1 MSASG
6 PLRHSYR
13 TPVPRFDPRRVRR
26 TSCLGRV
33 DILSVEGGAVACL
46 TFPTPNCMLRVPVM
60 SEQKIPRY
68 KAYDHPAGGWGAAGA
83 TAKVLMQQ
91 SVIAKGSKALLSM
104 NQPGGFK
111 CPSCAFPDADHTKKL
126 EFCENGA
133 KALAWEATK
142 HRATREFFAEHTV
155 QELMAQSDYWL
166 EMQGRLTEPMRYDP
180 VSDHYVPCS
189 WDEAFALIGR
199 HLQAL
204 SSPHE
209 AEFYTSGRTPN
220 EAAFLYSIFVREFGT
235 NNFPDCSNMCHEPTS
250 RGLPPAIGVGKGTI
264 VLDDFEHAEAIFVI
278 GQNTG
283 TNSPRMM
290 SNLVEARKR
299 NAPIV
304 AVNPMPE
311 RALIR
316 FAEPQDVVQMATFG
330 STEISSEFVHI
341 RIGGDLAL
349 IKGIMKAMFEREA
362 AGESVLDHEFLT
374 EHTVGLEALRE
385 EVMSLEWSQIVQVS
399 GIKKEQILRCAEIY
413 IRSRATIICY
423 GMGLT
428 QHQQGSRL
436 LQQVANLLML
446 RGNFGKPGAGIAPIR
461 GHSNVQG
468 DRTVGIDEKPTQR
481 YLDQV
486 RDVFGFEPPREHG
499 HHVVESIEA
508 MLAGTA
514 KVFIG
519 MGGNF
524 IHAVPDTEIAYR
536 AMRGLE
542 LTVGIATKLNR
553 GHLVHGKEALILPV
567 VARSE
572 WIHTPLG
579 EQFVTIEDAMSNVT
593 ASRGVLEPVSE
604 HVLPEVEIVCR
615 MAMATLPDSKVDWA
629 ACMHDYNHV
638 RELIA
643 AVYPSIYADFNERIQ
658 APRGFHL
665 DIPPRRREWP
675 TPNGKA
681 NILVLPGLEVNDL
694 VEDPTMLR
702 LATVR
707 SHDQYNTTIYSY
719 NDRYR
724 GVYNDRMILFMNLED
739 RVARGIGKEEQVSL
753 ETISSDGVCRRV
765 DGLTVLD
772 YPMPRGAIAG
782 YYPELNPLLPLDYFD
797 RISGTPAAKSIPVR
811 VVISQ

>member
-1 MSASG
+1 
-6 PLRHSYR
+6 
-13 TPVPRFDPRRVRR
+13 
-26 TSCLGRV
+26 
-33 DILSVEGGAVACL
+33 
-46 TFPTPNCMLRVPVM
+46 M
-60 SEQKIPRY
+60 SEQKPPRY
-68 KAYDHPAGGWGAAGA
+68 KPYNQPAGGWGAAGA
-83 TAKVLMQQ
+83 TAKVLLQQ
-91 SVIAKGSKALLSM
+91 SVIGKGSKALLAM

-111 CPSCAFPDADHTKKL
+111 CPSCAFPDADERRKL

-133 KALAWEATK
+133 KALAWEATEF
-142 HRATREFFAEHTV
+142 RSGRELFARHTV
-155 QELMAQSDYWL
+155 TELMAQTDYWL
-166 EMQGRLTEPMRYDP
+166 EMQGRLTEPMRYDAAT
-180 VSDHYVPCS
+180 DHYVPCS
-189 WDEAFALIGR
+189 WEDAFALIGR

-204 SSPHE
+204 DSPHQT
-209 AEFYTSGRTPN
+209 EFYTSGRTPN

-264 VLDDFEHAEAIFVI
+264 VLQDFEHAEAIFVI

-299 NAPIV
+299 GIPIV

-330 STEISSEFVHI
+330 STAITSEFVHI

-349 IKGIMKAMFEREA
+349 IKGMMKVMFEREA
-362 AGESVLDHEFLT
+362 QGERVLDHDFLS

-385 EVMSLEWSQIVQVS
+385 DVMAQDWDQIVQVS
-399 GIKKEQILRCAEIY
+399 GISEAQIRRCAEIY
-413 IRSRATIICY
+413 IRSNATVICY

-428 QHQQGSRL
+428 QHQYGSRL

-446 RGNFGKPGAGIAPIR
+446 RGNFGKPGAGIGPIR

-468 DRTVGIDEKPTQR
+468 DRTVGIDEKPKPA
-481 YLDQV
+481 YLDRVQQ
-486 RDVFGFEPPREHG
+486 VFGFDPPREHG

-508 MLAGTA
+508 MLAGSA
-514 KVFIG
+514 RVFIG
-519 MGGNF
+519 LGGNF
-524 IHAVPDTEIAYR
+524 IRAVPDTPRAYE
-536 AMRGLE
+536 AMRGLD

-553 GHLVHGKEALILPV
+553 GHLVHGRDALILPV

-572 WIHTPLG
+572 RIVMPAG

-593 ASRGVLEPVSE
+593 ASRGVLEPVSAD
-604 HVLPEVEIVCR
+604 VLPEVEIVCR
-615 MAMATLPDSKVDWA
+615 MAMATLPHSKVDWMR
-629 ACMHDYNHV
+629 CMHDYASI
-638 RELIA
+638 RALIA
-643 AVYPSIYADFNERIQ
+643 AVYPEIYTGFNERIQ
-658 APRGFHL
+658 QPHGFHL
-665 DIPPRRREWP
+665 DIPPRRRVWP

-681 NILVLPGLEVNDL
+681 NILVMPGLDVD
-694 VEDPTMLR
+694 DPVHDPDMLR

-724 GVYNDRMILFMNLED
+724 GVYNDRMVLFMNIED
-739 RVARGIGKEEQVSL
+739 RLARGLEKEALVSL
-753 ETISSDGVCRRV
+753 ETISRDGVRRRIE
-765 DGLTVLD
+765 GLTVLD
-772 YPMPRGAIAG
+772 YPMPRGALAG
-782 YYPELNPLLPLDYFD
+782 YYPELNPLLPLDYYD

-811 VVISQ
+811 MRAMAAAIA

>member
-1 MSASG
+1 
-6 PLRHSYR
+6 
-13 TPVPRFDPRRVRR
+13 
-26 TSCLGRV
+26 
-33 DILSVEGGAVACL
+33 
-46 TFPTPNCMLRVPVM
+46 M
-60 SEQKIPRY
+60 SEQKPPRY
-68 KAYDHPAGGWGAAGA
+68 KPYNQPAGGWGAAGA
-83 TAKVLMQQ
+83 TAKVLLQQ
-91 SVIAKGSKALLSM
+91 SVIGKGSKALLAM

-111 CPSCAFPDADHTKKL
+111 CPSCAFPDADERKKL

-133 KALAWEATK
+133 KALAWEATQF
-142 HRATREFFAEHTV
+142 RAGRELFAQHTV
-155 QELMAQSDYWL
+155 TELMAQTDYWL
-166 EMQGRLTEPMRYDP
+166 EMQGRLTEPMRYDA
-180 VSDHYVPCS
+180 STNHYVPCS

-204 SSPHE
+204 DSPHQ

-264 VLDDFEHAEAIFVI
+264 VLKDFEHAEAIFVI

-299 NAPIV
+299 GIPIV

-330 STEISSEFVHI
+330 STEITSEFVHI

-349 IKGIMKAMFEREA
+349 IKGMMKVMFEREA
-362 AGESVLDHEFLT
+362 QGERVLDHDFLT

-385 EVMSLEWSQIVQVS
+385 DVMAQDWDEIVQVS
-399 GIKKEQILRCAEIY
+399 GITQAQIRRCAEIY
-413 IRSRATIICY
+413 IRSKATVICY

-428 QHQQGSRL
+428 QHQYGSTL
-436 LQQVANLLML
+436 LQQVANLLLL
-446 RGNFGKPGAGIAPIR
+446 RGNFGKPGAGIGPIR

-468 DRTVGIDEKPTQR
+468 DRTVGIDEKPKPA
-481 YLDQV
+481 YLDRVQQ
-486 RDVFGFEPPREHG
+486 VFGFDPPREHG

-508 MLAGTA
+508 MLDGSA

-524 IHAVPDTEIAYR
+524 IHAVPDTPRAYE

-553 GHLVHGKEALILPV
+553 GHLVHGRDALILPV

-572 WIHTPLG
+572 RIVTPAG

-593 ASRGVLEPVSE
+593 ASRGVLEPVSTD
-604 HVLPEVEIVCR
+604 VLPEVEIVCR
-615 MAMATLPDSKVDWA
+615 MAMATLPHSKVDWA
-629 ACMHDYNHV
+629 GCMHDYAPI

-643 AVYPSIYADFNERIQ
+643 AVYPEIYTGFNERIQ
-658 APRGFHL
+658 QPHGFHL
-665 DIPPRRREWP
+665 DIPPRRRVWP

-681 NILVLPGLEVNDL
+681 NILVMPGLDVDAP
-694 VEDPTMLR
+694 VDDPEMLR

-724 GVYNDRMILFMNLED
+724 GVYNDRMVLFMNIED
-739 RVARGIGKEEQVSL
+739 RLARGLEKEALVSL
-753 ETISSDGVCRRV
+753 ETISGDGVNRRIE
-765 DGLTVLD
+765 GLTVLD
-772 YPMPRGAIAG
+772 YPMPRGALAG
-782 YYPELNPLLPLDYFD
+782 YYPELNPLLPLDYYD
-797 RISGTPAAKSIPVR
+797 RVSGTPAAKSIPVR
-811 VVISQ
+811 MRAMAEAIA

>member
-1 MSASG
+1 
-6 PLRHSYR
+6 
-13 TPVPRFDPRRVRR
+13 
-26 TSCLGRV
+26 
-33 DILSVEGGAVACL
+33 
-46 TFPTPNCMLRVPVM
+46 M
-60 SEQKIPRY
+60 SEQKPPRY
-68 KAYDHPAGGWGAAGA
+68 KPYDQPAGGWGAAGA
-83 TAKVLMQQ
+83 TAKVLLQQ
-91 SVIAKGSKALLSM
+91 SVIGKGSKALLAM

-111 CPSCAFPDADHTKKL
+111 CPSCAFPDADERKKL

-133 KALAWEATK
+133 KALAWEATQF
-142 HRATREFFAEHTV
+142 RAGRELFARYTV
-155 QELMAQSDYWL
+155 TELMAQTDYWL
-166 EMQGRLTEPMRYDP
+166 EMQGRLTEPMRYDAAT
-180 VSDHYVPCS
+180 DHYVPCS
-189 WDEAFALIGR
+189 WDDAFALIGR

-204 SSPHE
+204 DSPHQ

-264 VLDDFEHAEAIFVI
+264 VLQDFEHAEAIFVI

-299 NAPIV
+299 GIPIV

-330 STEISSEFVHI
+330 STAITSEFVHI

-349 IKGIMKAMFEREA
+349 IKGMMKVMFEREA
-362 AGESVLDHEFLT
+362 QGERVLDHAFLA

-385 EVMSLEWSQIVQVS
+385 DVLAQDWDQIVQVS
-399 GIKKEQILRCAEIY
+399 GISQAQIRRCAEIY
-413 IRSRATIICY
+413 IRSNATVICY

-428 QHQQGSRL
+428 QHQYGSRL

-446 RGNFGKPGAGIAPIR
+446 RGNFGKPGAGIGPIR

-468 DRTVGIDEKPTQR
+468 DRTVGIDEKPKPA
-481 YLDQV
+481 YLDRVQQ
-486 RDVFGFEPPREHG
+486 VFGFDPPREHG

-508 MLAGTA
+508 MLDGSA

-519 MGGNF
+519 LGGNF
-524 IHAVPDTEIAYR
+524 IHAVPDTPRAYE

-553 GHLVHGKEALILPV
+553 GHLVHGRDALILPV

-572 WIHTPLG
+572 RIVTPAG

-593 ASRGVLEPVSE
+593 ASRGVLEPVSAD
-604 HVLPEVEIVCR
+604 VLPEVEIVCR
-615 MAMATLPDSKVDWA
+615 MALATLPGSRVDWA
-629 ACMHDYNHV
+629 GSMHDYASI

-643 AVYPSIYADFNERIQ
+643 AVYPEIYTGFNQRIQ
-658 APRGFHL
+658 QSQGFHL
-665 DIPPRRREWP
+665 DIPPRRRVWP

-681 NILVLPGLEVNDL
+681 NILVMPGLDVD
-694 VEDPTMLR
+694 DPVHDPEMLR

-724 GVYNDRMILFMNLED
+724 GVYNDRMVLFMNIED
-739 RVARGIGKEEQVSL
+739 RLARGLEKEARVSL
-753 ETISSDGVCRRV
+753 ETISSDGVQRRIE
-765 DGLTVLD
+765 GLTVLD
-772 YPMPRGAIAG
+772 YPMPRGALAG
-782 YYPELNPLLPLDYFD
+782 YYPELNPLLPLDYYD

-811 VVISQ
+811 MRQMAAAIG

>member
-1 MSASG
+1 
-6 PLRHSYR
+6 
-13 TPVPRFDPRRVRR
+13 
-26 TSCLGRV
+26 
-33 DILSVEGGAVACL
+33 
-46 TFPTPNCMLRVPVM
+46 M
-60 SEQKIPRY
+60 SEQKPPHY
-68 KAYDHPAGGWGAAGA
+68 KPYNQPAGGWGAAGA
-83 TAKVLMQQ
+83 TAKVLLQQ
-91 SVIAKGSKALLSM
+91 SVIGKGSKALLAM

-111 CPSCAFPDADHTKKL
+111 CPSCAFPDADERKKL

-133 KALAWEATK
+133 KALAWEATQF
-142 HRATREFFAEHTV
+142 RAGRELFAQHTV
-155 QELMAQSDYWL
+155 TELMAQTDYWL
-166 EMQGRLTEPMRYDP
+166 EMQGRLTEPMRYDAAT
-180 VSDHYVPCS
+180 DHYVPCS
-189 WDEAFALIGR
+189 WDDAFALIGR

-204 SSPHE
+204 DSPHQ

-264 VLDDFEHAEAIFVI
+264 VLQDFEHAEAIFVI

-299 NAPIV
+299 GIPIV

-330 STEISSEFVHI
+330 STEITSEFVHI

-349 IKGIMKAMFEREA
+349 IKGMMKVMFEREA
-362 AGESVLDHEFLT
+362 QGERVLDHDFLS

-385 EVMSLEWSQIVQVS
+385 DVMAQDWDEIVQVS
-399 GIKKEQILRCAEIY
+399 GISQAQIRRCAEIY
-413 IRSRATIICY
+413 IRSKATVICY

-428 QHQQGSRL
+428 QHQYGSHL

-446 RGNFGKPGAGIAPIR
+446 RGNFGKPGAGIGPIR

-468 DRTVGIDEKPTQR
+468 DRTVGIDEKPKPA
-481 YLDQV
+481 YLDRVQQ
-486 RDVFGFEPPREHG
+486 VFGFDPPREHG

-508 MLAGTA
+508 MLDGSA

-519 MGGNF
+519 LGGNF
-524 IHAVPDTEIAYR
+524 IHAVPDTPRAYE
-536 AMRGLE
+536 AMRGLD

-553 GHLVHGKEALILPV
+553 GHLVHGRDALILPV

-572 WIHTPLG
+572 RIVTPAG

-593 ASRGVLEPVSE
+593 ASRGVLEPVSTE
-604 HVLPEVEIVCR
+604 VLPEVEIVCR
-615 MAMATLPDSKVDWA
+615 MAMAALPHSKVDWA
-629 ACMHDYNHV
+629 RCMHDYAPI
-638 RELIA
+638 RDLIA
-643 AVYPSIYADFNERIQ
+643 AVYPEIYTGFNERIQ
-658 APRGFHL
+658 QPHGFHL
-665 DIPPRRREWP
+665 DIPPRRRVWP

-681 NILVLPGLEVNDL
+681 NILVMPGLDVD
-694 VEDPTMLR
+694 DPVHDPDMLR

-724 GVYNDRMILFMNLED
+724 GVYNDRMVLFMNIED
-739 RVARGIGKEEQVSL
+739 RLARGLQKEALVSL
-753 ETISSDGVCRRV
+753 ETISGDGVQRRIE
-765 DGLTVLD
+765 GLTVLD
-772 YPMPRGAIAG
+772 YPMPRGALAG
-782 YYPELNPLLPLDYFD
+782 YYPELNPLLPLDYYD

-811 VVISQ
+811 VQAMAAAIA

>member
-1 MSASG
+1 
-6 PLRHSYR
+6 
-13 TPVPRFDPRRVRR
+13 
-26 TSCLGRV
+26 
-33 DILSVEGGAVACL
+33 
-46 TFPTPNCMLRVPVM
+46 M
-60 SEQKIPRY
+60 SEQKPPRY
-68 KAYDHPAGGWGAAGA
+68 KPYNQPAGGWGAAGA
-83 TAKVLMQQ
+83 TAKVLLQQ
-91 SVIAKGSKALLSM
+91 SVIGKGSKALLAM

-111 CPSCAFPDADHTKKL
+111 CPSCAYPDADERKKL

-133 KALAWEATK
+133 KALAWEATQF
-142 HRATREFFAEHTV
+142 RAGRALFAQHTV
-155 QELMAQSDYWL
+155 TELMAQTDYWL
-166 EMQGRLTEPMRYDP
+166 EMQGRLTEPMRYDAAT
-180 VSDHYVPCS
+180 DHYVPCS
-189 WDEAFALIGR
+189 WDDAFALIGR

-204 SSPHE
+204 DSPHQ

-264 VLDDFEHAEAIFVI
+264 VLQDFEHAEAIFVI

-299 NAPIV
+299 GIPIV

-330 STEISSEFVHI
+330 STEITSEFVHI

-349 IKGIMKAMFEREA
+349 IKGMMKVMFEREA
-362 AGESVLDHEFLT
+362 QGERVLDHDFLS
-374 EHTVGLEALRE
+374 EHTVGLEELRE
-385 EVMSLEWSQIVQVS
+385 DVMAQDWDEIVQVS
-399 GIKKEQILRCAEIY
+399 GISQAQIRRCAEIY
-413 IRSRATIICY
+413 IRSKATVICY

-428 QHQQGSRL
+428 QHQYGSRL
-436 LQQVANLLML
+436 LQQVASLLML
-446 RGNFGKPGAGIAPIR
+446 RGNFGKPGAGIGPIR

-468 DRTVGIDEKPTQR
+468 DRTVGIDEKPKPA
-481 YLDQV
+481 YLDRVQQ
-486 RDVFGFEPPREHG
+486 VFGFDPPREHG

-508 MLAGTA
+508 MLDGSA

-519 MGGNF
+519 LGGNF
-524 IHAVPDTEIAYR
+524 IHAVPDTPRAYE
-536 AMRGLE
+536 AMRGLD

-553 GHLVHGKEALILPV
+553 GHLVHGRDALILPV

-572 WIHTPLG
+572 RIVTPAG

-593 ASRGVLEPVSE
+593 ASRGVLEPVSTE
-604 HVLPEVEIVCR
+604 VLPEVEIVCR
-615 MAMATLPDSKVDWA
+615 VAMAALPDSKVDWA
-629 ACMHDYNHV
+629 RCMHDYAPI
-638 RELIA
+638 RDLIA
-643 AVYPSIYADFNERIQ
+643 AVYPEIYTGFNERIQ
-658 APRGFHL
+658 QPHGFHL
-665 DIPPRRREWP
+665 DVPPRRRVWP

-681 NILVLPGLEVNDL
+681 NILVMPGLDVD
-694 VEDPTMLR
+694 DPVHDTDMLR

-724 GVYNDRMILFMNLED
+724 GVYNDRMVLFMNIED
-739 RVARGIGKEEQVSL
+739 RLARGLQKEALVSL
-753 ETISSDGVCRRV
+753 ETISGDGVQRRIE
-765 DGLTVLD
+765 GLTVLD
-772 YPMPRGAIAG
+772 YPMPRGALAG
-782 YYPELNPLLPLDYFD
+782 YYPELNPLLPLDYYD

-811 VVISQ
+811 VQAMAAAIA

>member
-1 MSASG
+1 
-6 PLRHSYR
+6 
-13 TPVPRFDPRRVRR
+13 
-26 TSCLGRV
+26 
-33 DILSVEGGAVACL
+33 
-46 TFPTPNCMLRVPVM
+46 M
-60 SEQKIPRY
+60 SEQKPPRY
-68 KAYDHPAGGWGAAGA
+68 KPYNQPAGGWGAAGA
-83 TAKVLMQQ
+83 TAKVLLQQ
-91 SVIAKGSKALLSM
+91 SVIGKGSKALLAM

-111 CPSCAFPDADHTKKL
+111 CPSCAFPDADERKKL

-133 KALAWEATK
+133 KALAWEATQF
-142 HRATREFFAEHTV
+142 RAGRELFAQHTV
-155 QELMAQSDYWL
+155 TELMAQTDYWL
-166 EMQGRLTEPMRYDP
+166 EMQGRLTEPMRYDA
-180 VSDHYVPCS
+180 STDHYVPCS

-204 SSPHE
+204 DSPHQ

-264 VLDDFEHAEAIFVI
+264 VLQDFEHAEAIFVI

-299 NAPIV
+299 GIPIV

-330 STEISSEFVHI
+330 STEITSEFVHI

-349 IKGIMKAMFEREA
+349 IKGMMKVMFEREA
-362 AGESVLDHEFLT
+362 QGERVLDHDFLA

-385 EVMSLEWSQIVQVS
+385 DVLAQDWDQIVQVS
-399 GIKKEQILRCAEIY
+399 GISQAQIRRCAEIY
-413 IRSRATIICY
+413 MRSKATVICY

-428 QHQQGSRL
+428 QHQYGSRL

-446 RGNFGKPGAGIAPIR
+446 RGNFGKPGAGIGPIR

-468 DRTVGIDEKPTQR
+468 DRTVGIDEKPKPA
-481 YLDQV
+481 YLDRVQQ
-486 RDVFGFEPPREHG
+486 VFGFDPPREHG

-508 MLAGTA
+508 MLDGSA

-519 MGGNF
+519 LGGNF
-524 IHAVPDTEIAYR
+524 IHAVPDTPRAYE

-553 GHLVHGKEALILPV
+553 GHLVHGRDALILPV

-572 WIHTPLG
+572 RIVTPAG

-593 ASRGVLEPVSE
+593 ASRGVLEPVSAE
-604 HVLPEVEIVCR
+604 VLPEVEIVCR
-615 MAMATLPDSKVDWA
+615 MAMATLPHSRVDWA
-629 ACMHDYNHV
+629 GCMHDYTPI

-643 AVYPSIYADFNERIQ
+643 AVYPEIYTGFNERIQ
-658 APRGFHL
+658 QPHGFHL
-665 DIPPRRREWP
+665 DIPPRRRVWP

-681 NILVLPGLEVNDL
+681 NILVMPGLDVD
-694 VEDPTMLR
+694 DPVHDPDMLR

-724 GVYNDRMILFMNLED
+724 GVYNDRMVLFMNIED
-739 RVARGIGKEEQVSL
+739 RLARGLEKEALVSL
-753 ETISSDGVCRRV
+753 ETISGDGVQRRIE
-765 DGLTVLD
+765 GLTVLD
-772 YPMPRGAIAG
+772 YPMPRGALAG
-782 YYPELNPLLPLDYFD
+782 YYPELNPLLPLDYYD

-811 VVISQ
+811 MRAMATALA

>member
-1 MSASG
+1 
-6 PLRHSYR
+6 
-13 TPVPRFDPRRVRR
+13 
-26 TSCLGRV
+26 
-33 DILSVEGGAVACL
+33 
-46 TFPTPNCMLRVPVM
+46 M
-60 SEQKIPRY
+60 SEQKPPRY
-68 KAYDHPAGGWGAAGA
+68 KPYKQPAGGWGAAGA
-83 TAKVLMQQ
+83 TAKVLLQQ
-91 SVIAKGSKALLSM
+91 SVIGKGSKALLAM

-111 CPSCAFPDADHTKKL
+111 CPSCAFPDADERKKL

-133 KALAWEATK
+133 KALAWEATQF
-142 HRATREFFAEHTV
+142 RAGRELFARHTV
-155 QELMAQSDYWL
+155 TELMAQTDYWL
-166 EMQGRLTEPMRYDP
+166 EMQGRLTEPMRYDAAT
-180 VSDHYVPCS
+180 DHYVPCS
-189 WDEAFALIGR
+189 WDDAFALIGR

-204 SSPHE
+204 DSPHQ

-264 VLDDFEHAEAIFVI
+264 VLQDFEHAEAIFVI

-299 NAPIV
+299 GIPIV

-316 FAEPQDVVQMATFG
+316 FAEPQDMVQMATFG
-330 STEISSEFVHI
+330 STEITSEFVHI

-349 IKGIMKAMFEREA
+349 IKGMMKVMFEREA
-362 AGESVLDHEFLT
+362 QGERVLDHAFLA

-385 EVMSLEWSQIVQVS
+385 DVMAQDWDQIVQVS
-399 GIKKEQILRCAEIY
+399 GISQAQIRRCAEIY
-413 IRSRATIICY
+413 IRSNATVICY

-428 QHQQGSRL
+428 QHQYGSRL
-436 LQQVANLLML
+436 LQQVANLLLL
-446 RGNFGKPGAGIAPIR
+446 RGNFGKPGAGIGPIR

-468 DRTVGIDEKPTQR
+468 DRTVGIDEKPKPA
-481 YLDQV
+481 YLDRVQQ
-486 RDVFGFEPPREHG
+486 VFGFDPPREHG

-508 MLAGTA
+508 MLEGSA

-519 MGGNF
+519 LGGNF
-524 IHAVPDTEIAYR
+524 IHAVPDTPRAYE
-536 AMRGLE
+536 AMRGLD

-553 GHLVHGKEALILPV
+553 GHLVHGRDALILPV

-572 WIHTPLG
+572 RIFTPAG

-593 ASRGVLEPVSE
+593 ASRGVLEPVSAD
-604 HVLPEVEIVCR
+604 VLPEVEIVCR
-615 MAMATLPDSKVDWA
+615 MALATLPDSRVDWA
-629 ACMHDYNHV
+629 GCMHDYAPI

-643 AVYPSIYADFNERIQ
+643 AVYPEIYTGFNERIQ
-658 APRGFHL
+658 QPHGFHL
-665 DIPPRRREWP
+665 DIPPRRRVWP

-681 NILVLPGLEVNDL
+681 NILVMPGLDVD
-694 VEDPTMLR
+694 DPVHDPDMLR

-724 GVYNDRMILFMNLED
+724 GVYNDRMVLFMNIED
-739 RVARGIGKEEQVSL
+739 RLARGLEKEALASL
-753 ETISSDGVCRRV
+753 ETISGDGVQRRV
-765 DGLTVLD
+765 EGLTVLD
-772 YPMPRGAIAG
+772 YPMPRGALAG
-782 YYPELNPLLPLDYFD
+782 YYPELNPLLPLDYYD

-811 VVISQ
+811 MRAMAAVA

>member
-1 MSASG
+1 
-6 PLRHSYR
+6 
-13 TPVPRFDPRRVRR
+13 
-26 TSCLGRV
+26 
-33 DILSVEGGAVACL
+33 
-46 TFPTPNCMLRVPVM
+46 M
-60 SEQKIPRY
+60 SEQKPPRY
-68 KAYDHPAGGWGAAGA
+68 KPYNQPAGGWGAAGA
-83 TAKVLMQQ
+83 TAKVLLQQ
-91 SVIAKGSKALLSM
+91 SVIGKGSKALLAM

-111 CPSCAFPDADHTKKL
+111 CPSCAFPDADERKKL

-133 KALAWEATK
+133 KALAWEATQF
-142 HRATREFFAEHTV
+142 RAGRELFARYTV
-155 QELMAQSDYWL
+155 TELMAQTDYWL
-166 EMQGRLTEPMRYDP
+166 EMQGRLTEPMRYDAAT
-180 VSDHYVPCS
+180 DHYVPCS
-189 WDEAFALIGR
+189 WDDAFALIGR

-204 SSPHE
+204 DSPHQ

-264 VLDDFEHAEAIFVI
+264 VLQDFEHAEAIFVI

-290 SNLVEARKR
+290 SNLVDARKR
-299 NAPIV
+299 GIPIV

-316 FAEPQDVVQMATFG
+316 FAEPQDMVQMATFG
-330 STEISSEFVHI
+330 STEITSEFVHI

-349 IKGIMKAMFEREA
+349 IKGMMKVMFEREA
-362 AGESVLDHEFLT
+362 QGERVLDHDFLS
-374 EHTVGLEALRE
+374 EHTVGLEGLRE
-385 EVMSLEWSQIVQVS
+385 DVMAQDWDEIVQVS
-399 GIKKEQILRCAEIY
+399 GISQAQIRRCAEIY
-413 IRSRATIICY
+413 IRSNATVICY

-428 QHQQGSRL
+428 QHQYGSRL
-436 LQQVANLLML
+436 LQQVANLLLL
-446 RGNFGKPGAGIAPIR
+446 RGNFGKPGAGIGPIR

-468 DRTVGIDEKPTQR
+468 DRTVGIDEKPKQA
-481 YLDQV
+481 YLDRVQQ
-486 RDVFGFEPPREHG
+486 VFGFDPPREHG

-508 MLAGTA
+508 MLDGSA

-519 MGGNF
+519 LGGNF
-524 IHAVPDTEIAYR
+524 IHAVPDTPRAYE
-536 AMRGLE
+536 AMRGLD

-553 GHLVHGKEALILPV
+553 GHLVHGRDALILPV

-572 WIHTPLG
+572 RIVTPAG

-593 ASRGVLEPVSE
+593 ASRGVLEPVSAD
-604 HVLPEVEIVCR
+604 VLPEVEIVCR
-615 MAMATLPDSKVDWA
+615 MAMAALPRSRVDWA
-629 ACMHDYNHV
+629 GCMHDYAPI

-643 AVYPSIYADFNERIQ
+643 AVYPEIYTGFNERIQ
-658 APRGFHL
+658 QPHGFHL
-665 DIPPRRREWP
+665 DIPPRRRVWP

-681 NILVLPGLEVNDL
+681 NILVMPGLDVD
-694 VEDPTMLR
+694 DPVHDPDMLR

-724 GVYNDRMILFMNLED
+724 GVYNDRMVLFMNIED
-739 RVARGIGKEEQVSL
+739 RLARGLDKEALVSL
-753 ETISSDGVCRRV
+753 ETISGDGVQRRIE
-765 DGLTVLD
+765 GLTVLD
-772 YPMPRGAIAG
+772 YPMPRGALAG
-782 YYPELNPLLPLDYFD
+782 YYPELNPLLPLDYYD

-811 VVISQ
+811 VQAMAAAIA

>member
-1 MSASG
+1 
-6 PLRHSYR
+6 
-13 TPVPRFDPRRVRR
+13 
-26 TSCLGRV
+26 
-33 DILSVEGGAVACL
+33 
-46 TFPTPNCMLRVPVM
+46 M
-60 SEQKIPRY
+60 SEQKPPRY
-68 KAYDHPAGGWGAAGA
+68 KPYNQPAGGWGAAGA
-83 TAKVLMQQ
+83 TAKVLLQQ
-91 SVIAKGSKALLSM
+91 SVIGKGSKALLAM

-111 CPSCAFPDADHTKKL
+111 CPSCAFPDADERKKL

-133 KALAWEATK
+133 KALAWEATQF
-142 HRATREFFAEHTV
+142 RAGRELFARYTV
-155 QELMAQSDYWL
+155 TELMAQTDYWL
-166 EMQGRLTEPMRYDP
+166 EMQGRLTEPMRYDAAT
-180 VSDHYVPCS
+180 DHYVPCS
-189 WDEAFALIGR
+189 WDDAFALIGR

-204 SSPHE
+204 ESPHQ

-264 VLDDFEHAEAIFVI
+264 VLQDFEHAEAIFVI

-299 NAPIV
+299 GIPIV

-316 FAEPQDVVQMATFG
+316 FAEPQDMVQMATFG
-330 STEISSEFVHI
+330 STEITSEFVHI

-349 IKGIMKAMFEREA
+349 IKGMMKVMFEREA
-362 AGESVLDHEFLT
+362 QGERVLDHDFLS

-385 EVMSLEWSQIVQVS
+385 DVMAQDWDGIVQVS
-399 GIKKEQILRCAEIY
+399 GISQAQIRRCAEIY
-413 IRSRATIICY
+413 IRSNATVICY

-428 QHQQGSRL
+428 QHQYGSRL
-436 LQQVANLLML
+436 LQQVANLLLL
-446 RGNFGKPGAGIAPIR
+446 RGNFGKPGAGIGPIR

-468 DRTVGIDEKPTQR
+468 DRTVGIDEKPKPA
-481 YLDQV
+481 YLDRVQQ
-486 RDVFGFEPPREHG
+486 VFGFDPPRENG

-508 MLAGTA
+508 MLDGSA

-519 MGGNF
+519 LGGNF
-524 IHAVPDTEIAYR
+524 IHAVPDTPRAYE
-536 AMRGLE
+536 AMRGLD

-553 GHLVHGKEALILPV
+553 GHLVHGRDALILPV

-572 WIHTPLG
+572 RIVTPAG

-593 ASRGVLEPVSE
+593 ASRGVLEPVSAD
-604 HVLPEVEIVCR
+604 VLPEVEIVCR
-615 MAMATLPDSKVDWA
+615 MAMAALPHSKVDWA
-629 ACMHDYNHV
+629 GCMHDYAPI

-643 AVYPSIYADFNERIQ
+643 AVYPEIYTGFNERIQ
-658 APRGFHL
+658 QPHGFHL
-665 DIPPRRREWP
+665 DIPPRRRVWP

-681 NILVLPGLEVNDL
+681 NILVMPGLDVD
-694 VEDPTMLR
+694 DPVHDPDMLR

-724 GVYNDRMILFMNLED
+724 GVYNDRMVLFMNIED
-739 RVARGIGKEEQVSL
+739 RLARGLDKEARVSL
-753 ETISSDGVCRRV
+753 ETISGDGVQRRIE
-765 DGLTVLD
+765 GLTVLD
-772 YPMPRGAIAG
+772 YPMPRGALAG
-782 YYPELNPLLPLDYFD
+782 YYPELNPLLPLDYYD

-811 VVISQ
+811 VRAMAAAIA

>member
-1 MSASG
+1 
-6 PLRHSYR
+6 
-13 TPVPRFDPRRVRR
+13 
-26 TSCLGRV
+26 
-33 DILSVEGGAVACL
+33 
-46 TFPTPNCMLRVPVM
+46 M
-60 SEQKIPRY
+60 SEQKPPRY
-68 KAYDHPAGGWGAAGA
+68 KPYNQPAGGWGAAGA
-83 TAKVLMQQ
+83 TAKVLLQQ
-91 SVIAKGSKALLSM
+91 SVIGKGSKALLAM

-111 CPSCAFPDADHTKKL
+111 CPSCAFPDADERKKL

-133 KALAWEATK
+133 KALAWEATQF
-142 HRATREFFAEHTV
+142 RAGRELFAQHTV
-155 QELMAQSDYWL
+155 TELMAQTDYWL
-166 EMQGRLTEPMRYDP
+166 EMQGRLTEPMRYDAAT
-180 VSDHYVPCS
+180 DHYVPCS
-189 WDEAFALIGR
+189 WDDAFALIGR

-204 SSPHE
+204 DSPHQ

-264 VLDDFEHAEAIFVI
+264 VLQDFEHAEAIFVI

-299 NAPIV
+299 GIPIV

-330 STEISSEFVHI
+330 STEITSEFVHI

-349 IKGIMKAMFEREA
+349 IKGMMKVMFEREA
-362 AGESVLDHEFLT
+362 QGERVLDHDFLS

-385 EVMSLEWSQIVQVS
+385 DVMAQDWDEIVQVS
-399 GIKKEQILRCAEIY
+399 GISQAQIRRCAEIY
-413 IRSRATIICY
+413 IRSKATVICY

-428 QHQQGSRL
+428 QHQYGSRL
-436 LQQVANLLML
+436 LQQVASLLML
-446 RGNFGKPGAGIAPIR
+446 RGNFGKPGAGIGPIR

-468 DRTVGIDEKPTQR
+468 DRTVGIDEKPKPA
-481 YLDQV
+481 YLDRVQQ
-486 RDVFGFEPPREHG
+486 VFGFDPPREHG

-508 MLAGTA
+508 MLDGSA

-519 MGGNF
+519 LGGNF
-524 IHAVPDTEIAYR
+524 IHAVPDTPRAYE
-536 AMRGLE
+536 AMRGLD

-553 GHLVHGKEALILPV
+553 GHLVHGRDALILPV

-572 WIHTPLG
+572 RIVTPAG

-593 ASRGVLEPVSE
+593 ASRGVLEPISTE
-604 HVLPEVEIVCR
+604 VLPEVEIVCR
-615 MAMATLPDSKVDWA
+615 MAMAALPHSKVDWA
-629 ACMHDYNHV
+629 RCMHDYAPI
-638 RELIA
+638 RDLIA
-643 AVYPSIYADFNERIQ
+643 AVYPEIYTGFNERIQ
-658 APRGFHL
+658 QPHGFHL
-665 DIPPRRREWP
+665 DIPPRRRVWP

-681 NILVLPGLEVNDL
+681 NILVMSGLDVD
-694 VEDPTMLR
+694 DPVHDPDMLR

-724 GVYNDRMILFMNLED
+724 GVYNDRMVLFMNIED
-739 RVARGIGKEEQVSL
+739 RLARGLQKEALVSL
-753 ETISSDGVCRRV
+753 ETISGDGVQRRIE
-765 DGLTVLD
+765 GLTVLD
-772 YPMPRGAIAG
+772 YPMPRGALAG
-782 YYPELNPLLPLDYFD
+782 YYPELNPLLPLDYYD

-811 VVISQ
+811 VQAMAAAIA

>member
-1 MSASG
+1 
-6 PLRHSYR
+6 
-13 TPVPRFDPRRVRR
+13 
-26 TSCLGRV
+26 
-33 DILSVEGGAVACL
+33 
-46 TFPTPNCMLRVPVM
+46 M
-60 SEQKIPRY
+60 SEQKPPRY
-68 KAYDHPAGGWGAAGA
+68 KPYNQPAGGWGAAGA
-83 TAKVLMQQ
+83 TAKVLLQQ
-91 SVIAKGSKALLSM
+91 SVIGKGSKALLAM

-111 CPSCAFPDADHTKKL
+111 CPSCAFPDADERRKL

-133 KALAWEATK
+133 KALAWEATQF
-142 HRATREFFAEHTV
+142 RAGRELFAQHTV
-155 QELMAQSDYWL
+155 TELMAQTDYWL
-166 EMQGRLTEPMRYDP
+166 EMQGRLTEPMRYDAAT
-180 VSDHYVPCS
+180 DHYVPCS
-189 WDEAFALIGR
+189 WDEAFALIAR

-204 SSPHE
+204 DSPHQ

-264 VLDDFEHAEAIFVI
+264 VLQDFEHAEAIFVI

-299 NAPIV
+299 GIPIV

-316 FAEPQDVVQMATFG
+316 FAEPQDVVQMATLG

-349 IKGIMKAMFEREA
+349 IKGMMKVMFEREA
-362 AGESVLDHEFLT
+362 QGERVLDHDFLA
-374 EHTVGLEALRE
+374 EHTVGLDALRDD
-385 EVMSLEWSQIVQVS
+385 VMAQDWDDLVRVS
-399 GIKKEQILRCAEIY
+399 GISEAQIRRCAEIY
-413 IRSRATIICY
+413 TRSNATVICY

-428 QHQQGSRL
+428 QHQYGSRL

-446 RGNFGKPGAGIAPIR
+446 RGNFGKPGAGIGPIR

-468 DRTVGIDEKPTQR
+468 DRTVGIDEKPKPA
-481 YLDQV
+481 YLDRVQQ
-486 RDVFGFEPPREHG
+486 VFGFDPPREHG

-508 MLAGTA
+508 MLDGSA

-519 MGGNF
+519 LGGNF
-524 IHAVPDTEIAYR
+524 IHAVPDTPRAYE

-553 GHLVHGKEALILPV
+553 GHLVHGRDALILPV

-572 WIHTPLG
+572 RIVTPAG

-593 ASRGVLEPVSE
+593 ASRGVLEPVSAE
-604 HVLPEVEIVCR
+604 VLPEVEIVCR

-629 ACMHDYNHV
+629 ACMHDYAPI

-643 AVYPSIYADFNERIQ
+643 AVYPEIYTGFNQRIQ
-658 APRGFHL
+658 QPHGFHL
-665 DIPPRRREWP
+665 DIPPRRRVWP

-681 NILVLPGLEVNDL
+681 NILVMPGLDVDEPVD
-694 VEDPTMLR
+694 DPEMLR

-724 GVYNDRMILFMNLED
+724 GVYNDRMVLFMNVED
-739 RVARGIGKEEQVSL
+739 RLARGLQKEAQVSL
-753 ETISSDGVCRRV
+753 ETISRDGVSRRI

-772 YPMPRGAIAG
+772 YPMPRGALAG
-782 YYPELNPLLPLDYFD
+782 YYPELNPLLPLDYYD

-811 VVISQ
+811 MRAMAAATA

>member
-1 MSASG
+1 
-6 PLRHSYR
+6 
-13 TPVPRFDPRRVRR
+13 
-26 TSCLGRV
+26 
-33 DILSVEGGAVACL
+33 
-46 TFPTPNCMLRVPVM
+46 M
-60 SEQKIPRY
+60 SEQKPPRY
-68 KAYDHPAGGWGAAGA
+68 KPYNQPAGGWGAAGA
-83 TAKVLMQQ
+83 TAKVLLQQ
-91 SVIAKGSKALLSM
+91 SVIGKGSKALLAM

-111 CPSCAFPDADHTKKL
+111 CPSCAFPDADERKKL

-133 KALAWEATK
+133 KALAWEATQF
-142 HRATREFFAEHTV
+142 RAGRELFARHTV
-155 QELMAQSDYWL
+155 TELMAQTDYWL
-166 EMQGRLTEPMRYDP
+166 EMQGRLPEPLRYDATT
-180 VSDHYVPCS
+180 DHYVPCS
-189 WDEAFALIGR
+189 WDDAFALIGR

-204 SSPHE
+204 DSPHQ

-264 VLDDFEHAEAIFVI
+264 VLQDFEHAEAIFVI

-299 NAPIV
+299 GIPIV

-316 FAEPQDVVQMATFG
+316 FAEPQDMVQMATFG
-330 STEISSEFVHI
+330 STEITSEFVHI

-349 IKGIMKAMFEREA
+349 IKGMMKVMFEREA
-362 AGESVLDHEFLT
+362 QGERVLDHAFLA

-385 EVMSLEWSQIVQVS
+385 DVMAQDWDEIVQVS
-399 GIKKEQILRCAEIY
+399 GISQAQIRRCAEIY
-413 IRSRATIICY
+413 IRSNATVICY

-428 QHQQGSRL
+428 QHQYGSRL
-436 LQQVANLLML
+436 LQQVANLLLL
-446 RGNFGKPGAGIAPIR
+446 RGNFGKPGAGIGPIR

-468 DRTVGIDEKPTQR
+468 DRTVGIDEKPKPA
-481 YLDQV
+481 YLDRVQQ
-486 RDVFGFEPPREHG
+486 VFGFDPPREHG

-508 MLAGTA
+508 MLDGSA

-519 MGGNF
+519 LGGNF
-524 IHAVPDTEIAYR
+524 IHAVPDTPRAYEAR
-536 AMRGLE
+536 RGLD

-553 GHLVHGKEALILPV
+553 GHLVHGRDALILPV

-572 WIHTPLG
+572 RIFTPAG

-593 ASRGVLEPVSE
+593 ASRGVLEPVSAD
-604 HVLPEVEIVCR
+604 VLPEVEIVGR
-615 MAMATLPDSKVDWA
+615 MALATLPDSRVDWA
-629 ACMHDYNHV
+629 GCMHDYAPI

-643 AVYPSIYADFNERIQ
+643 AVYPEIYTGFNERIQ
-658 APRGFHL
+658 QPHGFHL
-665 DIPPRRREWP
+665 DIPPRRRVWP

-681 NILVLPGLEVNDL
+681 NILVMPGLDVD
-694 VEDPTMLR
+694 DPVHDPDMLR

-724 GVYNDRMILFMNLED
+724 GVYNDRMVLFMNIED
-739 RVARGIGKEEQVSL
+739 RLARGLEKEALVSL
-753 ETISSDGVCRRV
+753 ETISGDGVQRRV
-765 DGLTVLD
+765 EGLTVLD
-772 YPMPRGAIAG
+772 YPMPRGALAG
-782 YYPELNPLLPLDYFD
+782 YYPELNPLLPLDYYD

-811 VVISQ
+811 MRAMAAVA

>member
-1 MSASG
+1 
-6 PLRHSYR
+6 
-13 TPVPRFDPRRVRR
+13 
-26 TSCLGRV
+26 
-33 DILSVEGGAVACL
+33 
-46 TFPTPNCMLRVPVM
+46 M
-60 SEQKIPRY
+60 SEQKPPRY
-68 KAYDHPAGGWGAAGA
+68 KPYNQPAGGWGAAGA
-83 TAKVLMQQ
+83 TAKVLLQQ
-91 SVIAKGSKALLSM
+91 SVIGKGSKALLAM

-111 CPSCAFPDADHTKKL
+111 CPSCAFPDADERKKL

-133 KALAWEATK
+133 KALAWEATQF
-142 HRATREFFAEHTV
+142 RAGRELFARYTV
-155 QELMAQSDYWL
+155 TELMAQTDYWL
-166 EMQGRLTEPMRYDP
+166 EMQGRLTGPMRYDAAT
-180 VSDHYVPCS
+180 DHYVPCS
-189 WDEAFALIGR
+189 WDDAFALIGR

-204 SSPHE
+204 DSPHQ

-264 VLDDFEHAEAIFVI
+264 VLQDFEHAEAIFVI

-299 NAPIV
+299 GIPIV

-330 STEISSEFVHI
+330 STEITSEFVHI

-349 IKGIMKAMFEREA
+349 IKGMMKVMFEREA
-362 AGESVLDHEFLT
+362 QGERVLDHDFLS

-385 EVMSLEWSQIVQVS
+385 DVMAQDWDQIVQVS
-399 GIKKEQILRCAEIY
+399 GISQAQIRRCAEIY
-413 IRSRATIICY
+413 IRSKATVICY

-428 QHQQGSRL
+428 QHQYGSRL
-436 LQQVANLLML
+436 LQQVANLLLL
-446 RGNFGKPGAGIAPIR
+446 RGNFGKPGAGIGPIR

-468 DRTVGIDEKPTQR
+468 DRTVGIDEKPKPA
-481 YLDQV
+481 YLDRVQQ
-486 RDVFGFEPPREHG
+486 VFGFDPPREHG

-508 MLAGTA
+508 MLDGSA

-519 MGGNF
+519 LGGNF
-524 IHAVPDTEIAYR
+524 IHAVPDTPRAYE

-553 GHLVHGKEALILPV
+553 GHLVHGRDALILPV

-572 WIHTPLG
+572 RIVTPAG

-593 ASRGVLEPVSE
+593 ASRGVLEPVSAD
-604 HVLPEVEIVCR
+604 VLPEVEIVCR
-615 MAMATLPDSKVDWA
+615 MALATLPDSRVDWA
-629 ACMHDYNHV
+629 GCMHDYAPI

-643 AVYPSIYADFNERIQ
+643 AVYPEIYTGFNERIQ
-658 APRGFHL
+658 QPHGFHL
-665 DIPPRRREWP
+665 DIPPRRRVWP

-681 NILVLPGLEVNDL
+681 NILVMPGLDVD
-694 VEDPTMLR
+694 DPVHDPDMLR

-724 GVYNDRMILFMNLED
+724 GVYNDRMVLFMNIED
-739 RVARGIGKEEQVSL
+739 RLARGLEKEALVSL
-753 ETISSDGVCRRV
+753 ETISGDGVQRRIE
-765 DGLTVLD
+765 GLTVLD
-772 YPMPRGAIAG
+772 YPMPRGALAG
-782 YYPELNPLLPLDYFD
+782 YYPELNPLLPLDYYD

-811 VVISQ
+811 MRAMAAAIA

>member
-1 MSASG
+1 
-6 PLRHSYR
+6 
-13 TPVPRFDPRRVRR
+13 
-26 TSCLGRV
+26 
-33 DILSVEGGAVACL
+33 
-46 TFPTPNCMLRVPVM
+46 ML
-60 SEQKIPRY
+60 
-68 KAYDHPAGGWGAAGA
+68 
-83 TAKVLMQQ
+83 LQQ
-91 SVIAKGSKALLSM
+91 SVIGKGSKALLAM

-111 CPSCAFPDADHTKKL
+111 CPSCAFPDADERRKL

-133 KALAWEATK
+133 KALAWEATEF
-142 HRATREFFAEHTV
+142 RAGRELFARHTV
-155 QELMAQSDYWL
+155 TELMAQTDYWL
-166 EMQGRLTEPMRYDP
+166 EMQGRLTEPMRYDAAT
-180 VSDHYVPCS
+180 DHYVPCS
-189 WDEAFALIGR
+189 WDDAFALIGR

-204 SSPHE
+204 DSPHQ

-264 VLDDFEHAEAIFVI
+264 VLQDFEHAEAIFVI

-299 NAPIV
+299 GIPIV

-316 FAEPQDVVQMATFG
+316 FAEPQDVVQMATLG
-330 STEISSEFVHI
+330 STEITSEFVHI

-349 IKGIMKAMFEREA
+349 IKGMMKVMFEREA
-362 AGESVLDHEFLT
+362 QGERVLDHDFLS

-385 EVMSLEWSQIVQVS
+385 DVMAQDWDQIVQVS
-399 GIKKEQILRCAEIY
+399 GISLAQIRRCAEIY
-413 IRSRATIICY
+413 IRSKATVICY

-428 QHQQGSRL
+428 QHQYGSRL
-436 LQQVANLLML
+436 LQQVANLLLL
-446 RGNFGKPGAGIAPIR
+446 RGNFGKPGAGIGPIR

-468 DRTVGIDEKPTQR
+468 DRTVGIDEKPKPA
-481 YLDQV
+481 YLDRVQQ
-486 RDVFGFEPPREHG
+486 VFGFDPPREHG

-508 MLAGTA
+508 MLAGSA

-519 MGGNF
+519 LGGNF
-524 IHAVPDTEIAYR
+524 IHAVPDTPRAYE
-536 AMRGLE
+536 AMRGLD

-553 GHLVHGKEALILPV
+553 GHLVHGRDALILPV

-572 WIHTPLG
+572 RIVTPAG

-593 ASRGVLEPVSE
+593 ASRGVLEPVSAD
-604 HVLPEVEIVCR
+604 VLPEVEIVCR
-615 MAMATLPDSKVDWA
+615 MALATLPHSKVDWIR
-629 ACMHDYNHV
+629 CMHDYASI

-643 AVYPSIYADFNERIQ
+643 AVYPEIYTGFNERIQ
-658 APRGFHL
+658 QPHGFHL
-665 DIPPRRREWP
+665 DIPPRRRVWP

-681 NILVLPGLEVNDL
+681 NILVMPGLDVD
-694 VEDPTMLR
+694 DPVHDPDMLR

-724 GVYNDRMILFMNLED
+724 GVYNDRMVLFMNIED
-739 RVARGIGKEEQVSL
+739 RLARGLEKEARVIL
-753 ETISSDGVCRRV
+753 ETISGDGVQRRV
-765 DGLTVLD
+765 EGLTVLD
-772 YPMPRGAIAG
+772 YPMPRGALAG
-782 YYPELNPLLPLDYFD
+782 YYPELNPLLPLDYYD

-811 VVISQ
+811 MRAMAAVA

>member
-1 MSASG
+1 
-6 PLRHSYR
+6 
-13 TPVPRFDPRRVRR
+13 
-26 TSCLGRV
+26 
-33 DILSVEGGAVACL
+33 
-46 TFPTPNCMLRVPVM
+46 M
-60 SEQKIPRY
+60 SEQKPPRY
-68 KAYDHPAGGWGAAGA
+68 KPYNQPAGGWGAAGA
-83 TAKVLMQQ
+83 TAKVLLQQ
-91 SVIAKGSKALLSM
+91 SVIGKGSKALLAM

-111 CPSCAFPDADHTKKL
+111 CPSCAFPDADERKKL

-133 KALAWEATK
+133 KALAWEATQF
-142 HRATREFFAEHTV
+142 RAGRELFARHTV
-155 QELMAQSDYWL
+155 TELMAQTDYWL
-166 EMQGRLTEPMRYDP
+166 EMQGRLTEPMRYDAAT
-180 VSDHYVPCS
+180 DHYVPCS
-189 WDEAFALIGR
+189 WDDAFALIGR

-204 SSPHE
+204 DSPHQ

-264 VLDDFEHAEAIFVI
+264 VLQDFEHAEAIFVI

-299 NAPIV
+299 GIPIV

-316 FAEPQDVVQMATFG
+316 FAEPQDMVQMATCG
-330 STEISSEFVHI
+330 STEITSEFVHI

-349 IKGIMKAMFEREA
+349 IKGMMKVMFEREA
-362 AGESVLDHEFLT
+362 QGERVLDHAFLA

-385 EVMSLEWSQIVQVS
+385 DVMAQDWDQIVQVS
-399 GIKKEQILRCAEIY
+399 GISQAQIRRCAEIY
-413 IRSRATIICY
+413 IRSNATVICY

-428 QHQQGSRL
+428 QHQYGSRL
-436 LQQVANLLML
+436 LQQVANLLLL
-446 RGNFGKPGAGIAPIR
+446 RGNFGKPGAGIGPIR

-468 DRTVGIDEKPTQR
+468 DRTVGIDEKPKPA
-481 YLDQV
+481 YLDRVQQ
-486 RDVFGFEPPREHG
+486 VFGFDPPREHG
-499 HHVVESIEA
+499 PHVVESLEA
-508 MLAGTA
+508 LLEGSA

-519 MGGNF
+519 LGGNF
-524 IHAVPDTEIAYR
+524 IHAVPDTPRAYE
-536 AMRGLE
+536 AMRGLD

-553 GHLVHGKEALILPV
+553 GHLVHGRDALILPV

-572 WIHTPLG
+572 RIFTPAG

-593 ASRGVLEPVSE
+593 ASRGVLEPVSAD
-604 HVLPEVEIVCR
+604 VLPEVEIVCR
-615 MAMATLPDSKVDWA
+615 MALATLPDSRVDWA
-629 ACMHDYNHV
+629 GCMHDYAPI

-643 AVYPSIYADFNERIQ
+643 AVYPEIYTGFNERIQ
-658 APRGFHL
+658 QPHGFHL
-665 DIPPRRREWP
+665 DIPPRRRVWP

-681 NILVLPGLEVNDL
+681 NILVMPGLDVD
-694 VEDPTMLR
+694 DPVHDPDMLR

-724 GVYNDRMILFMNLED
+724 GVYNDRMVLFMNIED
-739 RVARGIGKEEQVSL
+739 RLARGLEKEALVSL
-753 ETISSDGVCRRV
+753 ETISGDGVQRRV
-765 DGLTVLD
+765 EGLTVLD
-772 YPMPRGAIAG
+772 YPMPRGALAG
-782 YYPELNPLLPLDYFD
+782 YYPELNPLLPLDYYD

-811 VVISQ
+811 MRAMAAVA

>member
-1 MSASG
+1 
-6 PLRHSYR
+6 
-13 TPVPRFDPRRVRR
+13 
-26 TSCLGRV
+26 
-33 DILSVEGGAVACL
+33 
-46 TFPTPNCMLRVPVM
+46 M
-60 SEQKIPRY
+60 SEQKPPRY
-68 KAYDHPAGGWGAAGA
+68 KPYNQPAGGWGAAGA
-83 TAKVLMQQ
+83 TAKVLLQQ
-91 SVIAKGSKALLSM
+91 SVIGKGSKALLAM

-111 CPSCAFPDADHTKKL
+111 CPSCAFPDADERKKL

-133 KALAWEATK
+133 KALAWEATQF
-142 HRATREFFAEHTV
+142 RAGRELFAQHTV
-155 QELMAQSDYWL
+155 TELMAQTDYWL
-166 EMQGRLTEPMRYDP
+166 EMQGRLTEPMRYDAAT
-180 VSDHYVPCS
+180 DHYVPCS

-204 SSPHE
+204 DSPHQ

-264 VLDDFEHAEAIFVI
+264 VLQDFEHAEAIFVV

-299 NAPIV
+299 GIPIV

-316 FAEPQDVVQMATFG
+316 FAEPQDMVQMATFG
-330 STEISSEFVHI
+330 STEITSEFVHI

-349 IKGIMKAMFEREA
+349 IKGMMKVMFEREA
-362 AGESVLDHEFLT
+362 QGERVLDHDFLS

-385 EVMSLEWSQIVQVS
+385 DVMAQDWDEIVQVS
-399 GIKKEQILRCAEIY
+399 GISQAQIRRCAEIY
-413 IRSRATIICY
+413 IRSKATVICY

-428 QHQQGSRL
+428 QHQYGSRL
-436 LQQVANLLML
+436 LQQVANLLLL
-446 RGNFGKPGAGIAPIR
+446 RGNFGKPGAGIGPIR

-468 DRTVGIDEKPTQR
+468 DRTVGIDEKPKPA
-481 YLDQV
+481 YLDRVQQ
-486 RDVFGFEPPREHG
+486 VFGFDPPREHG

-508 MLAGTA
+508 MLDGSA

-519 MGGNF
+519 LGGNF
-524 IHAVPDTEIAYR
+524 IHAVPDTPRAYE
-536 AMRGLE
+536 AMRGLD

-553 GHLVHGKEALILPV
+553 GHLVHGRDALILPV

-572 WIHTPLG
+572 RIVTRAG

-593 ASRGVLEPVSE
+593 ASRGVLEPVSAD
-604 HVLPEVEIVCR
+604 VLPEVEIVCR
-615 MAMATLPDSKVDWA
+615 MAMAALPHSKVDWA
-629 ACMHDYNHV
+629 GCMHDYAPI

-643 AVYPSIYADFNERIQ
+643 AVYPEIYTGFNERIQ
-658 APRGFHL
+658 QPHGFHL
-665 DIPPRRREWP
+665 DIPPRRRVWP

-681 NILVLPGLEVNDL
+681 NILVMPGLDVDAP
-694 VEDPTMLR
+694 VDDPGMLR

-724 GVYNDRMILFMNLED
+724 GVYNDRMVLFMNIED
-739 RVARGIGKEEQVSL
+739 RLARGLDKEARVSL
-753 ETISSDGVCRRV
+753 ETISGDGVQRRIE
-765 DGLTVLD
+765 GLTVLD
-772 YPMPRGAIAG
+772 YPMPRGALAG
-782 YYPELNPLLPLDYFD
+782 YYPELNPLLPLDYYD

-811 VVISQ
+811 VRAMAAAIA

>member
-1 MSASG
+1 
-6 PLRHSYR
+6 
-13 TPVPRFDPRRVRR
+13 
-26 TSCLGRV
+26 
-33 DILSVEGGAVACL
+33 
-46 TFPTPNCMLRVPVM
+46 M
-60 SEQKIPRY
+60 SEQKPPRY
-68 KAYDHPAGGWGAAGA
+68 KPYNQPAGGWGAAGA
-83 TAKVLMQQ
+83 TAKVLLQQ
-91 SVIAKGSKALLSM
+91 SVIGKGSKALLAM

-111 CPSCAFPDADHTKKL
+111 CPSCAFPDADERKKL

-133 KALAWEATK
+133 KALAWEATQF
-142 HRATREFFAEHTV
+142 RAGRELFARYTV
-155 QELMAQSDYWL
+155 TELMAQTDYWL
-166 EMQGRLTEPMRYDP
+166 EMQGRLTEPMRYDAAT
-180 VSDHYVPCS
+180 DHYVPCS
-189 WDEAFALIGR
+189 WDDAFALIGR

-204 SSPHE
+204 DSPHQ

-264 VLDDFEHAEAIFVI
+264 VLQDFEHAEAIFVM

-299 NAPIV
+299 GIPIV

-330 STEISSEFVHI
+330 STEITSEFVHI

-349 IKGIMKAMFEREA
+349 IKGMMKVMFEREA
-362 AGESVLDHEFLT
+362 QGERVLDHDFLS

-385 EVMSLEWSQIVQVS
+385 DVMAQDWDQIVQVS
-399 GIKKEQILRCAEIY
+399 GISQAQIRRCAEIY
-413 IRSRATIICY
+413 IRSKATVICY

-428 QHQQGSRL
+428 QHQYGSRL
-436 LQQVANLLML
+436 LQQVANLLLL
-446 RGNFGKPGAGIAPIR
+446 RGNFGKPGAGIGPIR

-468 DRTVGIDEKPTQR
+468 DRTVGIDEKPKPA
-481 YLDQV
+481 YLDRVQQ
-486 RDVFGFEPPREHG
+486 VFGFDPPREHG

-508 MLAGTA
+508 MLDGSA

-519 MGGNF
+519 LGGNF
-524 IHAVPDTEIAYR
+524 IHAVPDTPRAYE

-553 GHLVHGKEALILPV
+553 GHLVHGRDALILPV

-572 WIHTPLG
+572 RIVTPAG

-593 ASRGVLEPVSE
+593 ASRGVLEPVSAE
-604 HVLPEVEIVCR
+604 VLPEVEIVCR
-615 MAMATLPDSKVDWA
+615 MALATLPDSRVDWA
-629 ACMHDYNHV
+629 GCMHDYAPI

-643 AVYPSIYADFNERIQ
+643 AVYPEIYTGFNERIQ
-658 APRGFHL
+658 QPHGFHL
-665 DIPPRRREWP
+665 DIPPRRRVWP

-681 NILVLPGLEVNDL
+681 NILVMPGLDVD
-694 VEDPTMLR
+694 DPVHDPDMLR

-724 GVYNDRMILFMNLED
+724 GVYNDRMVLFMNIED
-739 RVARGIGKEEQVSL
+739 RLARGLEKEALVSL
-753 ETISSDGVCRRV
+753 ETISGDGVQRRIE
-765 DGLTVLD
+765 GLTVLD
-772 YPMPRGAIAG
+772 YPMPRGALAG
-782 YYPELNPLLPLDYFD
+782 YYPELNPLLPLDYYD

-811 VVISQ
+811 MRAMAAAIA

>member
-1 MSASG
+1 
-6 PLRHSYR
+6 
-13 TPVPRFDPRRVRR
+13 
-26 TSCLGRV
+26 
-33 DILSVEGGAVACL
+33 
-46 TFPTPNCMLRVPVM
+46 M
-60 SEQKIPRY
+60 SEQKPPRY
-68 KAYDHPAGGWGAAGA
+68 KPYNLPAGGWGAAGA
-83 TAKVLMQQ
+83 TAKVLLQQ
-91 SVIAKGSKALLSM
+91 SVIGKGSKALLAM

-111 CPSCAFPDADHTKKL
+111 CPSCAFPDADERKKL

-133 KALAWEATK
+133 KALAWEATQF
-142 HRATREFFAEHTV
+142 RAGRELFAQHTV
-155 QELMAQSDYWL
+155 TELMAQTDYWL
-166 EMQGRLTEPMRYDP
+166 EMQGRLTEPMRYDAAT
-180 VSDHYVPCS
+180 DHYVPCS
-189 WDEAFALIGR
+189 WDDAFALIGR

-204 SSPHE
+204 DSPHQ

-264 VLDDFEHAEAIFVI
+264 VLQDFEHAEAIFVI

-299 NAPIV
+299 GIPIV

-330 STEISSEFVHI
+330 STEITSEFVHI

-349 IKGIMKAMFEREA
+349 IKGMMKVMFEREA
-362 AGESVLDHEFLT
+362 QGERVLDHDFLS

-385 EVMSLEWSQIVQVS
+385 DVMAQDWDEIVQVS
-399 GIKKEQILRCAEIY
+399 GISQAQIRRCAEIY
-413 IRSRATIICY
+413 IRSKATVICY

-428 QHQQGSRL
+428 QHQYGSRL
-436 LQQVANLLML
+436 LQQVASLLML
-446 RGNFGKPGAGIAPIR
+446 RGNFGKPGAGIGPIR

-468 DRTVGIDEKPTQR
+468 DRTVGIDEKPKPA
-481 YLDQV
+481 YLDRVQQ
-486 RDVFGFEPPREHG
+486 VFGFDPPREHG

-508 MLAGTA
+508 MLDGSA

-519 MGGNF
+519 LGGNF
-524 IHAVPDTEIAYR
+524 IHAVPDTPRAYE
-536 AMRGLE
+536 AMRGLD

-553 GHLVHGKEALILPV
+553 GHLVHGRDALILPV

-572 WIHTPLG
+572 RIVTPAG

-593 ASRGVLEPVSE
+593 ASRGVLEPVSTE
-604 HVLPEVEIVCR
+604 VLPEVEIVCR
-615 MAMATLPDSKVDWA
+615 MAMAALPDSKVDWA
-629 ACMHDYNHV
+629 RCMHDYAPI
-638 RELIA
+638 RDLIA
-643 AVYPSIYADFNERIQ
+643 AVYPEIYTGFNERIQ
-658 APRGFHL
+658 QPHGFHL
-665 DIPPRRREWP
+665 DIPPRRRVWP

-681 NILVLPGLEVNDL
+681 NILVMPGLDVD
-694 VEDPTMLR
+694 DPVHDPDMLR

-724 GVYNDRMILFMNLED
+724 GVYNDRMVLFMNIED
-739 RVARGIGKEEQVSL
+739 RLARGLQKEALVSL
-753 ETISSDGVCRRV
+753 ETISGDGVQRRIE
-765 DGLTVLD
+765 GLTVLD
-772 YPMPRGAIAG
+772 YPMPRGALAG
-782 YYPELNPLLPLDYFD
+782 YYPELNPLLPLDYYD

-811 VVISQ
+811 VQAMAAAIA

>member
-1 MSASG
+1 
-6 PLRHSYR
+6 
-13 TPVPRFDPRRVRR
+13 
-26 TSCLGRV
+26 
-33 DILSVEGGAVACL
+33 
-46 TFPTPNCMLRVPVM
+46 M
-60 SEQKIPRY
+60 SEQKPPRY
-68 KAYDHPAGGWGAAGA
+68 KPYNQPAGGWGAAGA
-83 TAKVLMQQ
+83 TAKVLLQQ
-91 SVIAKGSKALLSM
+91 SVIGKGSKALLAM

-111 CPSCAFPDADHTKKL
+111 CPSCAFPDADERRKL

-133 KALAWEATK
+133 KALAWEATQF
-142 HRATREFFAEHTV
+142 RAGRELFAQYTV
-155 QELMAQSDYWL
+155 TELMAQTDYWL
-166 EMQGRLTEPMRYDP
+166 EMQGRLTEPMRYDAAT
-180 VSDHYVPCS
+180 DHYVPCS

-204 SSPHE
+204 DSPHQ

-264 VLDDFEHAEAIFVI
+264 VLQDFEHAEAIFVI

-299 NAPIV
+299 GIPIV

-316 FAEPQDVVQMATFG
+316 FAEPQDVVQMATLG

-349 IKGIMKAMFEREA
+349 IKGMMRVMFEREA
-362 AGESVLDHEFLT
+362 QGERVLDHDFLA
-374 EHTVGLEALRE
+374 EHTVGLDALRDD
-385 EVMSLEWSQIVQVS
+385 VMAQDWDDLVRVS
-399 GIKKEQILRCAEIY
+399 GISEAQIRRCAEIY
-413 IRSRATIICY
+413 IRSNATVICY

-428 QHQQGSRL
+428 QHQYGSRL

-446 RGNFGKPGAGIAPIR
+446 RGNFGKPGAGIGPIR

-468 DRTVGIDEKPTQR
+468 DRTVGIDEKPKPA
-481 YLDQV
+481 YLDRVQQ
-486 RDVFGFEPPREHG
+486 VFGFDPPREHG

-508 MLAGTA
+508 MLDGSA

-519 MGGNF
+519 LGGNF
-524 IHAVPDTEIAYR
+524 IHAVPDTPRAYE

-553 GHLVHGKEALILPV
+553 GHLVHGRDALILPV

-572 WIHTPLG
+572 RIVTPAG

-593 ASRGVLEPVSE
+593 ASRGVLEPVSAE
-604 HVLPEVEIVCR
+604 VLPEVEIVCR

-629 ACMHDYNHV
+629 ACMHDYTPI
-638 RELIA
+638 RDLIA
-643 AVYPSIYADFNERIQ
+643 AVYPEIYTGFNQHIQ
-658 APRGFHL
+658 QPHGFHL
-665 DIPPRRREWP
+665 DIPPRRRVWP

-681 NILVLPGLEVNDL
+681 NILLMPGLDVDKP
-694 VEDPTMLR
+694 VDDPEMLR

-724 GVYNDRMILFMNLED
+724 GVYNDRMVLFMNVED
-739 RVARGIGKEEQVSL
+739 RLARGLQKEAQVSL
-753 ETISSDGVCRRV
+753 ETISRDGVSRRI

-772 YPMPRGAIAG
+772 YPMPRGALAG
-782 YYPELNPLLPLDYFD
+782 YYPELNPLLPLDYYD

-811 VVISQ
+811 VRAMAAATA

>member
-1 MSASG
+1 
-6 PLRHSYR
+6 
-13 TPVPRFDPRRVRR
+13 
-26 TSCLGRV
+26 
-33 DILSVEGGAVACL
+33 
-46 TFPTPNCMLRVPVM
+46 M
-60 SEQKIPRY
+60 SEQKPPRY
-68 KAYDHPAGGWGAAGA
+68 KPYNQPAGGWGAAGA
-83 TAKVLMQQ
+83 TAKVLLQQ
-91 SVIAKGSKALLSM
+91 SVIGKGSKALLAM

-111 CPSCAFPDADHTKKL
+111 CPSCAFPDADERKKL

-133 KALAWEATK
+133 KALAWEATQF
-142 HRATREFFAEHTV
+142 RAGRELFAQHTV
-155 QELMAQSDYWL
+155 TELMAQTDYWL
-166 EMQGRLTEPMRYDP
+166 EMQGRLTEPMRYDAAT
-180 VSDHYVPCS
+180 DHYVPCS
-189 WDEAFALIGR
+189 WDDAFALIGR

-204 SSPHE
+204 DSPHQ

-264 VLDDFEHAEAIFVI
+264 VLQDFEHAEAIFVI

-299 NAPIV
+299 GIPIV

-330 STEISSEFVHI
+330 STEITSEFVHI

-349 IKGIMKAMFEREA
+349 IKGMMKVMFEREA
-362 AGESVLDHEFLT
+362 QGERVLDHDFLS

-385 EVMSLEWSQIVQVS
+385 DVMAQDWDEIVQVS
-399 GIKKEQILRCAEIY
+399 GISQAQIRRCAEIY
-413 IRSRATIICY
+413 IRSKATVICY

-428 QHQQGSRL
+428 QHQYGSRL

-446 RGNFGKPGAGIAPIR
+446 RGNFGKPGAGIGPIR

-468 DRTVGIDEKPTQR
+468 DRTVGIDEKPKPA
-481 YLDQV
+481 YLDRVQQ
-486 RDVFGFEPPREHG
+486 VFGFDPPREHG

-508 MLAGTA
+508 MLDGSA

-519 MGGNF
+519 LGGNF
-524 IHAVPDTEIAYR
+524 IHAVPDTPRAYE
-536 AMRGLE
+536 AMRGLD

-553 GHLVHGKEALILPV
+553 GHLVHGRDALILPV

-572 WIHTPLG
+572 RIVTPAG
-579 EQFVTIEDAMSNVT
+579 DQFVTIEDAMSNVT
-593 ASRGVLEPVSE
+593 ASRGVLEPVSTE
-604 HVLPEVEIVCR
+604 VLPEVEIVCR
-615 MAMATLPDSKVDWA
+615 MAMAALPDSKVDWA
-629 ACMHDYNHV
+629 RCMHDYAPI
-638 RELIA
+638 RDLIA
-643 AVYPSIYADFNERIQ
+643 AVYPEIYTGFNERIQ
-658 APRGFHL
+658 QPHGFHL
-665 DIPPRRREWP
+665 DIPPRRRVWP

-681 NILVLPGLEVNDL
+681 NILVMPGLDVD
-694 VEDPTMLR
+694 DPVHDPDMLR

-724 GVYNDRMILFMNLED
+724 GVYNDRMVLFMNIED
-739 RVARGIGKEEQVSL
+739 RLARGLQKEALVSL
-753 ETISSDGVCRRV
+753 ETISGDGVQRRIE
-765 DGLTVLD
+765 GLTVLD
-772 YPMPRGAIAG
+772 YPMPRGALAG
-782 YYPELNPLLPLDYFD
+782 YYPELNPLLPLDYYD

-811 VVISQ
+811 VQAMAAAIA

>member
-1 MSASG
+1 
-6 PLRHSYR
+6 
-13 TPVPRFDPRRVRR
+13 
-26 TSCLGRV
+26 
-33 DILSVEGGAVACL
+33 
-46 TFPTPNCMLRVPVM
+46 M
-60 SEQKIPRY
+60 SEQKPPRY
-68 KAYDHPAGGWGAAGA
+68 KPYNQPAGGWGAAGA
-83 TAKVLMQQ
+83 TAKVLLQQ
-91 SVIAKGSKALLSM
+91 SVIGKGSKALLAM

-111 CPSCAFPDADHTKKL
+111 CPSCAFPDADERKKL

-133 KALAWEATK
+133 KALAWEATQFL
-142 HRATREFFAEHTV
+142 AGRELFARYTV
-155 QELMAQSDYWL
+155 TELMAQTDYWL
-166 EMQGRLTEPMRYDP
+166 EMQGRLTEPMRYDAAT
-180 VSDHYVPCS
+180 DHYVPCS
-189 WDEAFALIGR
+189 WDDAFALIGR

-204 SSPHE
+204 DSPHQ

-264 VLDDFEHAEAIFVI
+264 VLQDFEHAEAIFVI

-299 NAPIV
+299 GIPIV

-330 STEISSEFVHI
+330 STEITSEFVHI

-349 IKGIMKAMFEREA
+349 IKGMMKVMFEREA
-362 AGESVLDHEFLT
+362 QGERVLDHDFLS

-385 EVMSLEWSQIVQVS
+385 DVMAQDWDQIVQVS
-399 GIKKEQILRCAEIY
+399 GISQAQIRRCAEIY
-413 IRSRATIICY
+413 IRSKATVICY

-428 QHQQGSRL
+428 QHQYGSRL
-436 LQQVANLLML
+436 LQQVANLLLL
-446 RGNFGKPGAGIAPIR
+446 RGNFGKPGAGIGPIR

-468 DRTVGIDEKPTQR
+468 DRTVGIDEKPKPA
-481 YLDQV
+481 YLDRVQQ
-486 RDVFGFEPPREHG
+486 VFGFDPPREHG

-508 MLAGTA
+508 MLDGSA

-519 MGGNF
+519 LGGNF
-524 IHAVPDTEIAYR
+524 IHAVPDTPRAYE

-553 GHLVHGKEALILPV
+553 GHLVHGRDALILPV

-572 WIHTPLG
+572 RIVTPAG

-593 ASRGVLEPVSE
+593 ASRGVLEPVSAE
-604 HVLPEVEIVCR
+604 VLPEVEIVCR
-615 MAMATLPDSKVDWA
+615 MALATLPDSRVDWA
-629 ACMHDYNHV
+629 GCMHDYAPI

-643 AVYPSIYADFNERIQ
+643 AVYPEIYTGFNERIQ
-658 APRGFHL
+658 QPHGFHL
-665 DIPPRRREWP
+665 DIPPRRRVWP

-681 NILVLPGLEVNDL
+681 NILVMPGLDVD
-694 VEDPTMLR
+694 DPVHDPDMLR

-724 GVYNDRMILFMNLED
+724 GVYNDRMVLFMNIED
-739 RVARGIGKEEQVSL
+739 RLARGLEKEALVSL
-753 ETISSDGVCRRV
+753 ETISGDGVQRRIE
-765 DGLTVLD
+765 GLTVLD
-772 YPMPRGAIAG
+772 YPMPRGALAG
-782 YYPELNPLLPLDYFD
+782 YYPELNPLLPLDYYD

-811 VVISQ
+811 MRAMAAAIA

>member
-1 MSASG
+1 
-6 PLRHSYR
+6 
-13 TPVPRFDPRRVRR
+13 
-26 TSCLGRV
+26 
-33 DILSVEGGAVACL
+33 
-46 TFPTPNCMLRVPVM
+46 M
-60 SEQKIPRY
+60 SEQKPPRY
-68 KAYDHPAGGWGAAGA
+68 KPYNQPAGGWGAAGA
-83 TAKVLMQQ
+83 TAKVLLQQ
-91 SVIAKGSKALLSM
+91 SVIGKGSKALLAM

-111 CPSCAFPDADHTKKL
+111 CPSCAFPDADERKKL

-133 KALAWEATK
+133 KALAWEATQF
-142 HRATREFFAEHTV
+142 RAGRELFAQHTV
-155 QELMAQSDYWL
+155 TELMAQTDYWL
-166 EMQGRLTEPMRYDP
+166 EMQGRLTEPMRYDAAT
-180 VSDHYVPCS
+180 DHYVPCS
-189 WDEAFALIGR
+189 WDDAFALIGR

-204 SSPHE
+204 DSPHQ

-264 VLDDFEHAEAIFVI
+264 VLQDFEHAEAIFVI

-299 NAPIV
+299 GIPIV

-330 STEISSEFVHI
+330 STEITSEFVHI

-349 IKGIMKAMFEREA
+349 IKGMMKVMFEREA
-362 AGESVLDHEFLT
+362 QGKRVLDHDFLS

-385 EVMSLEWSQIVQVS
+385 DVMAQDWDEIVQVS
-399 GIKKEQILRCAEIY
+399 GISQAQIRRCAEIY
-413 IRSRATIICY
+413 IRSKATVICY

-428 QHQQGSRL
+428 QHQYGSCL
-436 LQQVANLLML
+436 LQQVANLLLL
-446 RGNFGKPGAGIAPIR
+446 RGNFGKPGAGIGPIR

-468 DRTVGIDEKPTQR
+468 DRTVGIDEKPKPA
-481 YLDQV
+481 YLDRVQQ
-486 RDVFGFEPPREHG
+486 VFGFDPPREHG

-508 MLAGTA
+508 MLDGSAR
-514 KVFIG
+514 VFIG
-519 MGGNF
+519 LGGNF
-524 IHAVPDTEIAYR
+524 IHAVPDTPRAYE
-536 AMRGLE
+536 AMRGLD

-553 GHLVHGKEALILPV
+553 GHLVHGRDALILPV

-572 WIHTPLG
+572 RIVTPAG

-593 ASRGVLEPVSE
+593 ASRGVLEPVSTE
-604 HVLPEVEIVCR
+604 VLPEVEIVCR
-615 MAMATLPDSKVDWA
+615 MAMAALPDSKVDWA
-629 ACMHDYNHV
+629 RCMHDYAPI
-638 RELIA
+638 RDLIA
-643 AVYPSIYADFNERIQ
+643 AVYPEIYTGFNERIQ
-658 APRGFHL
+658 QPHGFHL
-665 DIPPRRREWP
+665 DIPPRRRVWP

-681 NILVLPGLEVNDL
+681 NILVMPGLDVD
-694 VEDPTMLR
+694 DPVHDPDMLR

-724 GVYNDRMILFMNLED
+724 GVYNDRMVLFMNIED
-739 RVARGIGKEEQVSL
+739 RLARGLQKEALVSL
-753 ETISSDGVCRRV
+753 ETIRGDGVQRRIE
-765 DGLTVLD
+765 GLTVLD
-772 YPMPRGAIAG
+772 YPMPRGALAG
-782 YYPELNPLLPLDYFD
+782 YYPELNPLLPLDYYD

-811 VVISQ
+811 VQAMAAAIA

>member
-1 MSASG
+1 
-6 PLRHSYR
+6 
-13 TPVPRFDPRRVRR
+13 
-26 TSCLGRV
+26 
-33 DILSVEGGAVACL
+33 
-46 TFPTPNCMLRVPVM
+46 M
-60 SEQKIPRY
+60 SEQKPPRY
-68 KAYDHPAGGWGAAGA
+68 KPYNQPAGGWGAAGA
-83 TAKVLMQQ
+83 TAKVLLQQ
-91 SVIAKGSKALLSM
+91 SVIGKGSKALLAM

-111 CPSCAFPDADHTKKL
+111 CPSCAFPDADERKKL

-133 KALAWEATK
+133 KALAWEATQF
-142 HRATREFFAEHTV
+142 RAGRELFARYTV
-155 QELMAQSDYWL
+155 TELMAQTDYWL
-166 EMQGRLTEPMRYDP
+166 EMQGRLTEPMRYDAAT
-180 VSDHYVPCS
+180 DHYVPCS
-189 WDEAFALIGR
+189 WDDAFALIGR

-204 SSPHE
+204 DSPHQ

-264 VLDDFEHAEAIFVI
+264 VLQDFEHAEAIFVI

-299 NAPIV
+299 GIPIV

-330 STEISSEFVHI
+330 STEITSEFVHI

-349 IKGIMKAMFEREA
+349 IKGMMKVMFEREA
-362 AGESVLDHEFLT
+362 QGERVLDHDFLS

-385 EVMSLEWSQIVQVS
+385 DVMAQDWDQIVQVS
-399 GIKKEQILRCAEIY
+399 GISQAQIRRCAEIY
-413 IRSRATIICY
+413 IRSKATVICY

-428 QHQQGSRL
+428 QHQYGSRL
-436 LQQVANLLML
+436 LQQVANLLLL
-446 RGNFGKPGAGIAPIR
+446 RGNFGKPGAGIGPIR

-468 DRTVGIDEKPTQR
+468 DRTVGIDEKPKPA
-481 YLDQV
+481 YLDRVQQ
-486 RDVFGFEPPREHG
+486 VFGFDPPREHG

-508 MLAGTA
+508 MLDGSA

-519 MGGNF
+519 LGGNF
-524 IHAVPDTEIAYR
+524 IHAVPDTPRAYE

-553 GHLVHGKEALILPV
+553 GHLVHGRDALILPV

-572 WIHTPLG
+572 RIVTPAG

-593 ASRGVLEPVSE
+593 ASRGVLEPVSAE
-604 HVLPEVEIVCR
+604 VLPEVEIVCR
-615 MAMATLPDSKVDWA
+615 MALATLLDSRVDWA
-629 ACMHDYNHV
+629 GCMHDYAPI

-643 AVYPSIYADFNERIQ
+643 AVYPEIYTGFNERIQ
-658 APRGFHL
+658 QPHGFHL
-665 DIPPRRREWP
+665 DIPPRRRVWP

-681 NILVLPGLEVNDL
+681 NILVMPGLDVD
-694 VEDPTMLR
+694 DPVHDPDMLR

-724 GVYNDRMILFMNLED
+724 GVYNDRMVLFMNIED
-739 RVARGIGKEEQVSL
+739 RLARGLEKEALVSL
-753 ETISSDGVCRRV
+753 ETISGDGVQRRIE
-765 DGLTVLD
+765 GLTVLD
-772 YPMPRGAIAG
+772 YPMPRGALAG
-782 YYPELNPLLPLDYFD
+782 YYPELNPLLPLDYYD

-811 VVISQ
+811 MRAMAAAIA

>member
-1 MSASG
+1 
-6 PLRHSYR
+6 
-13 TPVPRFDPRRVRR
+13 
-26 TSCLGRV
+26 
-33 DILSVEGGAVACL
+33 
-46 TFPTPNCMLRVPVM
+46 M
-60 SEQKIPRY
+60 SEQKPPRY
-68 KAYDHPAGGWGAAGA
+68 KPYDHPAGGWGAAGA
-83 TAKVLMQQ
+83 TAKVLLEQ
-91 SVIAKGSKALLSM
+91 SVVTKGSRALLAM

-111 CPSCAFPDADHTKKL
+111 CPSCAFPDADHTRKL

-133 KALAWEATK
+133 KALAWEAT
-142 HRATREFFAEHTV
+142 RNRIERDFFAEHSVT
-155 QELMAQSDYWL
+155 ELMAQSDYWL
-166 EMQGRLTEPMRYDP
+166 EMQGRLTEPMRYDAAT
-180 VSDHYVPCS
+180 DHYVPCE
-189 WDEAFALIGR
+189 WDEAFAMIGR

-204 SSPHE
+204 GSPHE

-264 VLDDFEHAEAIFVI
+264 VLGDFDDAEAIFVM

-290 SNLVEARKR
+290 TNLVEARKR
-299 NAPIV
+299 GIPIV
-304 AVNPMPE
+304 LVNPMPE

-330 STEISSEFVHI
+330 STPISSEFVQVK
-341 RIGGDLAL
+341 IGGDLAL
-349 IKGIMKAMFEREA
+349 IKGMMKVMFEREA
-362 AGESVLDHEFLT
+362 NGEPVLDEAFLA
-374 EHTVGLEALRE
+374 EHTVGLDAVREDALAQDWDEIER
-385 EVMSLEWSQIVQVS
+385 VS
-399 GIKKEQILRCAEIY
+399 GVKQEQIRRVAEIY
-413 IRSRATIICY
+413 IRSNATIICY

-436 LQQVANLLML
+436 LQQVTNLLLL
-446 RGNFGKPGAGIAPIR
+446 RGNFGKPGAGIGPIR

-468 DRTVGIDEKPTQR
+468 DRTVGIDEKPSQR
-481 YLDQV
+481 YLDRV

-499 HHVVESIEA
+499 HHVVESMEA
-508 MLAGTA
+508 MMNGQA

-519 MGGNF
+519 LGGNF
-524 IHAVPDTEIAYR
+524 IHAVPDTERSYA
-536 AMRGLE
+536 AMRGLD

-553 GHLVHGKEALILPV
+553 GHLVHGRDALILPV

-572 WIHTPLG
+572 WIRTPAG

-593 ASRGVLEPVSE
+593 ASRGVLEPASDR
-604 HVLPEVEIVCR
+604 LMPEVEIVCR

-629 ACMHDYNHV
+629 AYMYDYAPI
-638 RELIA
+638 RDLIA
-643 AVYPSIYADFNERIQ
+643 DVYPEIFAGFAERIQ
-658 APRGFHL
+658 NPKGFHL
-665 DIPPRRREWP
+665 DIPPRRRVWP

-681 NILVLPGLEVNDL
+681 NFLVLPGLHVNDP
-694 VEDPTMLR
+694 VNDPDVLR

-724 GVYNDRMILFMNLED
+724 GVYNDRMVLFMNIED
-739 RVARGIGKEEQVSL
+739 RLARGLEKEALVSI
-753 ETISSDGVCRRV
+753 ETVSDDGISRRI

-782 YYPELNPLLPLDYFD
+782 YYPELNPLLPLDHYD
-797 RISGTPAAKSIPVR
+797 RMSGTPAAKSIPVR
-811 VVISQ
+811 IAALQPAEQGA

>member
-1 MSASG
+1 
-6 PLRHSYR
+6 
-13 TPVPRFDPRRVRR
+13 
-26 TSCLGRV
+26 
-33 DILSVEGGAVACL
+33 
-46 TFPTPNCMLRVPVM
+46 M
-60 SEQKIPRY
+60 SEQKPPRY
-68 KAYDHPAGGWGAAGA
+68 KPYNQPAGGWGAAGA
-83 TAKVLMQQ
+83 TAKVLLQQ
-91 SVIAKGSKALLSM
+91 SVIGKGSKALLAM

-111 CPSCAFPDADHTKKL
+111 CPSCAFPDADERKKL

-133 KALAWEATK
+133 KALAWEATQF
-142 HRATREFFAEHTV
+142 RAGRELFAQHTV
-155 QELMAQSDYWL
+155 TELMAQTDYWL
-166 EMQGRLTEPMRYDP
+166 EMQGRLTEPMRYDA
-180 VSDHYVPCS
+180 STDHYVPCS

-204 SSPHE
+204 DSPHQ

-264 VLDDFEHAEAIFVI
+264 VLQDFEHAEAIFVI

-299 NAPIV
+299 GIPIV

-330 STEISSEFVHI
+330 STEITSEFVHI

-349 IKGIMKAMFEREA
+349 IKGMMKVMFEREA
-362 AGESVLDHEFLT
+362 QGERVLDHDFLT

-385 EVMSLEWSQIVQVS
+385 DVMAQDWDEIVQVS
-399 GIKKEQILRCAEIY
+399 GITQAQIRRCAEIY
-413 IRSRATIICY
+413 IRSKATVICY

-428 QHQQGSRL
+428 QHQYGSTL
-436 LQQVANLLML
+436 LQQVANLLLL
-446 RGNFGKPGAGIAPIR
+446 RGNFGKPGAGIGPIR

-468 DRTVGIDEKPTQR
+468 DRTVGIDEKPKPA
-481 YLDQV
+481 YLDRVQQ
-486 RDVFGFEPPREHG
+486 VFGFDPPREHG

-508 MLAGTA
+508 MLDGSA

-524 IHAVPDTEIAYR
+524 IHAVPDTPRAYE

-553 GHLVHGKEALILPV
+553 GHLVHGRDALILPV

-572 WIHTPLG
+572 RIVTPAG

-593 ASRGVLEPVSE
+593 ASRGVLEPVSTD
-604 HVLPEVEIVCR
+604 VLPEVEIVCR
-615 MAMATLPDSKVDWA
+615 MAMATLPHSKVDWA
-629 ACMHDYNHV
+629 GCMHDYAPI

-643 AVYPSIYADFNERIQ
+643 AVYPEIYTGFNERIQ
-658 APRGFHL
+658 QPHGFHL
-665 DIPPRRREWP
+665 DIPPRRRVWP

-681 NILVLPGLEVNDL
+681 NILVMPGLDVDAP
-694 VEDPTMLR
+694 VDDPEMLR

-724 GVYNDRMILFMNLED
+724 GVYSDRMVLFMNIED
-739 RVARGIGKEEQVSL
+739 RLARGLEKEALVSL
-753 ETISSDGVCRRV
+753 ETISGDGVNRRIE
-765 DGLTVLD
+765 GLTVLD
-772 YPMPRGAIAG
+772 YPMPRGALAG
-782 YYPELNPLLPLDYFD
+782 YYPELNPLLPLDYYD
-797 RISGTPAAKSIPVR
+797 RVSGTPAAKSIPVR
-811 VVISQ
+811 MRAMAEAIA

>member
-1 MSASG
+1 
-6 PLRHSYR
+6 
-13 TPVPRFDPRRVRR
+13 
-26 TSCLGRV
+26 
-33 DILSVEGGAVACL
+33 
-46 TFPTPNCMLRVPVM
+46 M
-60 SEQKIPRY
+60 SEQKPPRY
-68 KAYDHPAGGWGAAGA
+68 KPYNQPAGGWGAAGA
-83 TAKVLMQQ
+83 TAKVLLQQ
-91 SVIAKGSKALLSM
+91 SVIGKGSKALLAM

-111 CPSCAFPDADHTKKL
+111 CPSCAFPDADERKKL

-133 KALAWEATK
+133 KALAWEATQF
-142 HRATREFFAEHTV
+142 RAGRELFAQHTV
-155 QELMAQSDYWL
+155 TELMAQTDYWL
-166 EMQGRLTEPMRYDP
+166 EMQGRLTEPMRYDAAT
-180 VSDHYVPCS
+180 DHYVPCS
-189 WDEAFALIGR
+189 WDDAFAVIGR

-204 SSPHE
+204 DSPHQ

-264 VLDDFEHAEAIFVI
+264 VLQDFEHAEAIFVI

-299 NAPIV
+299 GIPIV

-316 FAEPQDVVQMATFG
+316 FAEPQDMVQMATFG
-330 STEISSEFVHI
+330 STEITSEFVHI

-349 IKGIMKAMFEREA
+349 IKGMMKVMFEREA
-362 AGESVLDHEFLT
+362 QGERVLDHDFLS

-385 EVMSLEWSQIVQVS
+385 DVMAQDWDEIVQVS
-399 GIKKEQILRCAEIY
+399 GISQAQIRRCAEIY
-413 IRSRATIICY
+413 IRSKATVICY

-428 QHQQGSRL
+428 QHQYGSRL
-436 LQQVANLLML
+436 LQQVASLLML
-446 RGNFGKPGAGIAPIR
+446 RGNFGKPGAGIGPIR

-468 DRTVGIDEKPTQR
+468 DRTVGIDEKPKPA
-481 YLDQV
+481 YLDRVQQ
-486 RDVFGFEPPREHG
+486 VFGFDPPREHG

-508 MLAGTA
+508 MLDGSA

-519 MGGNF
+519 LGGNF
-524 IHAVPDTEIAYR
+524 IHAVPDTPRAYE
-536 AMRGLE
+536 AMRGLD

-553 GHLVHGKEALILPV
+553 GHLVHGRDALILPV

-572 WIHTPLG
+572 RIVTPAG

-593 ASRGVLEPVSE
+593 ASRGVLEPVSTE
-604 HVLPEVEIVCR
+604 VLPEVEIVCR
-615 MAMATLPDSKVDWA
+615 MAMAALPDSKVDWA
-629 ACMHDYNHV
+629 RCMHDYAPI
-638 RELIA
+638 RDLIA
-643 AVYPSIYADFNERIQ
+643 AVYPEIYTGFNERIQ
-658 APRGFHL
+658 QPHGFHL
-665 DIPPRRREWP
+665 DIPPRRRVWP

-681 NILVLPGLEVNDL
+681 NILVMPGLDVD
-694 VEDPTMLR
+694 DPVHDPDMLR

-724 GVYNDRMILFMNLED
+724 GVYNDRMVLFMNIED
-739 RVARGIGKEEQVSL
+739 RLARGLQKEALVSL
-753 ETISSDGVCRRV
+753 ETISGDGVQRRIE
-765 DGLTVLD
+765 GLTVLD
-772 YPMPRGAIAG
+772 YPMPRGALAG
-782 YYPELNPLLPLDYFD
+782 YYPELNPLLPLDYYD

-811 VVISQ
+811 VQAMAAAIA